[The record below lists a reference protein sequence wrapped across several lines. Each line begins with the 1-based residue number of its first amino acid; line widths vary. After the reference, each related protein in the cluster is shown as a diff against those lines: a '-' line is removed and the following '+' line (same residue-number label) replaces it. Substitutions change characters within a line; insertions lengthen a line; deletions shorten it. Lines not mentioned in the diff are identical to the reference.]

1 MQTQRTV
8 DGTLTPESPDTKTR
22 EVAGGATALG
32 ASSDRASR
40 Q

>member
-8 DGTLTPESPDTKTR
+8 DGTLTPESSDPTPVKSPT
-22 EVAGGATALG
+22 GATALG